1 MEDIKQNKQLLIVI
15 WIFII
20 VSIVHILYAT
30 ITMRGMYLDACAWMV
45 KLLDNMANNHVA
57 TIKMSEARSITVAIP
72 QIPVLASYFL
82 LGIKNKTT
90 LVMIYCF
97 SQFFLPFL
105 FLGLHYKL
113 TIRTKKYEV
122 FLLNLFVYCAVLIP
136 FSIFSVVETLIGAT
150 LQFILWNY
158 LVSDIEY
165 KKTDLIWITLLS
177 VTMYEIYEYTI
188 FLSPLFLLAAILKA
202 KKETR
207 KKEKIT
213 KLLIGFSFIGVGCY
227 ILCHT
232 LKSELLLNATVRFL
246 GEMTDYFSRLFELNS
261 LISITTILLIII
273 FLFKKSKIGNW
284 SFTFLSLVFIGT
296 IWRLLQTLPISLVPM
311 WEQHLRTIPC
321 WLLPIIFVYMLIAEK
336 FNLKLSNIKY
346 QNILIIILLCGIM
359 QSSWQIVNSY
369 YWDKNVKYMKKELKK
384 CPNTLYIPSEHPEI
398 SSFFNNH
405 LRRHIW
411 HSVYAPMSIIFS
423 PNYEQKTLLVNYDH
437 FEDEGN
443 LTFRER
449 LYVIDDSKM
458 SIPFGYTISIKNKFW
473 DLTNCAKD
481 LDKHNKIN
489 NIKTDL

>member
-1 MEDIKQNKQLLIVI
+1 MEDIKQNKQLTVVL

-30 ITMRGMYLDACAWMV
+30 ITMRGLYLDGASRII
-45 KLLDNMANNHVA
+45 KLLNNLANG
-57 TIKMSEARSITVAIP
+57 IAIP
-72 QIPVLASYFL
+72 VIVPETRNMIASLLQIPVIISYFL
-82 LGIKNKTT
+82 LGIKSKTA
-90 LVMIYCF
+90 LAMIYSFC
-97 SQFFLPFL
+97 QFFFPAL
-105 FLGLHYKL
+105 FLYLNYKL
-113 TIRTKKYEV
+113 TIRTKKYKV
-122 FLLNLFVYCAVLIP
+122 FLLNLFVYCTVLLT
-136 FSIFSVVETLIGAT
+136 FSIFSLVETLIGAT

-177 VTMYEIYEYTI
+177 LTMYEIYEYTI

-213 KLLIGFSFIGVGCY
+213 KFLIGFSFIGVGCY
-227 ILCHT
+227 TLYHT
-232 LKSELLLNATVRFL
+232 LRSEFLLNATLRFS
-246 GEMTDYFSRLFELNS
+246 GEMTDYFPKLFELNS

-296 IWRLLQTLPISLVPM
+296 MWRLLQTLPISLVPM

-336 FNLKLSNIKY
+336 FNLKLNGIKY

-359 QSSWQIVNSY
+359 QSSWQTVNTY
-369 YWDKNVKYMKKELKK
+369 YWDRNVQYMKKELAE
-384 CPNTLYIPSEHPEI
+384 CNTPLYIPSEHKEI
-398 SSFFNNH
+398 SSFENND
-405 LRRHIW
+405 LRRYIW

-423 PNYEQKTLLVNYDH
+423 PDYEQKTLLVNYDKIV
-437 FEDEGN
+437 DNGN

-458 SIPFGYTISIKNKFW
+458 SIPFEYTISIKNRFW
-473 DLTNCAKD
+473 DLTNCAKN
-481 LDKHNKIN
+481 LDEYNKIN